1 MMSAIRD
8 LKIKWKLGLANL
20 LFVGST
26 LTIGTVGYRTFED
39 VRINGG
45 RYDEIIQSKDLLADV
60 LPPPAYIIEGN
71 LTAFQMLD
79 APKGDVDTFAAR
91 IRALQADF
99 QARNEYWG
107 KHLQEGKS
115 KQALVRSQRPGAA
128 FFDLFHAEFLPALRR
143 GDVGKAR
150 ELLAGPMALLYSEH
164 RAAVDEVVAQATA
177 DARSLED
184 TARQA
189 TSSALSALVSFALLA
204 FGAAALFLAWIS
216 RLITTPISKV
226 ASTLEQVAEG
236 NLTCRVEVES
246 DDEAGKMAAGLN
258 KAVASMAETVS
269 KVRDVAHTMTAASRE
284 LSSAANEISSG
295 AQRQASSLEETAASL
310 EEISSAV
317 KLNADNAQQASLLA
331 TQSRDTAEKGG
342 RTVASAVGAMSEITQ
357 SSRKIAD
364 IITTIDEIAF
374 QTNLLAL
381 NAAVEAARAG
391 EQGRGFAVVATEVR
405 NLARRSASA
414 SKEIKTL
421 IGDSVS
427 KIGAGSAHINQSG
440 EELQGI
446 VSAVK
451 RVTDIIQEIASAS
464 REQNTGISQVTRAI
478 SQLDGVTQHNAAQ
491 TEELSATAQH
501 LADSAREL
509 EQLVSL
515 FQVADRDGVPRAK
528 PTAPRS
534 RLASATKPA
543 MVARSNEGGRWE
555 DDEFPLPSDTNA
567 MPSLL
572 PPGPN

>member
-1 MMSAIRD
+1 MTSAIKD
-8 LKIKWKLGLANL
+8 LKIKWKLGLANII
-20 LFVGST
+20 FIAST
-26 LTIGTVGYRTFED
+26 LAIAAMGYRTFED
-39 VRINGG
+39 VRINGQ
-45 RYDEIIQSKDLLADV
+45 RYYEIIESKDLLADV
-60 LPPPAYIIEGN
+60 LPPPAYIIESN

-79 APKGDVDTFAAR
+79 ASPGELDGFAAR
-91 IRALQADF
+91 VRALQADF
-99 QARNEYWG
+99 QARSEHWG
-107 KHLQEGKS
+107 KHLEEGKS
-115 KQALVRSQRPGAA
+115 KEALARSARPGAA
-128 FFDLFHAEFLPALRR
+128 FFELFQSAFLPALRQ
-143 GDVGKAR
+143 GDVQRAR
-150 ELLAGPMALLYSEH
+150 QVLAGPMAAQYAEH
-164 RAAVDEVVAQATA
+164 RAAVDDVVTQAAA
-177 DARSLED
+177 DAKALED
-184 TARQA
+184 TARGEIA
-189 TSSALSALVSFALLA
+189 NALSTLIVFALVA
-204 FGAAALFLAWIS
+204 FGAAALFLAWVS
-216 RLITTPISKV
+216 RLITTPITMV
-226 ASTLEQVAEG
+226 ASTLEQVAAG
-236 NLTCRVEVES
+236 DLTCRVVVES
-246 DDEAGKMAAGLN
+246 RDEAGKMAAGLN
-258 KAVASMAETVS
+258 QAVQAMAETVS
-269 KVRDVAHTMTAASRE
+269 KVRDVAHTMTGASRE

-310 EEISSAV
+310 EQISSAV

-342 RTVASAVGAMSEITQ
+342 RTVASAVGSMGEITQ
-357 SSRKIAD
+357 SSKKIAD

-427 KIGAGSAHINQSG
+427 KIDAGSAHINQSG
-440 EELQGI
+440 DELQGI

-464 REQNTGISQVTRAI
+464 REQNTGISQVSRAI

-509 EQLVSL
+509 EELVAL
-515 FQVADRDGVPRAK
+515 FRVAGHEGRPRPRPATPRARVAPVPRPA
-528 PTAPRS
+528 
-534 RLASATKPA
+534 LA
-543 MVARSNEGGRWE
+543 ARSSDSSRWE
-555 DDEFPLPSDTNA
+555 DEEFPLPSDTNVI
-567 MPSLL
+567 PSLL